1 MRPPNRFKKGTI
13 MFKQSKLRKEIDNV
27 LEQMQV
33 LEADSPEYG
42 RCAERLVLLTQAL
55 DNQSSAS
62 SKKFTPFAAIVGQL
76 TVTAALVTVEKNG
89 ILTSKIPDYVNKIV
103 TKK

>member
-1 MRPPNRFKKGTI
+1 

-33 LEADSPEYG
+33 LEADSPEYA
-42 RCAERLVLLTQAL
+42 RCADRLVSLTQAL

-62 SKKFTPFAAIVGQL
+62 SKKVAPFVALASQL
-76 TVTAALVTVEKNG
+76 TVVTALVSVEKSG
-89 ILTSKIPDYVNKIV
+89 IITSKIPDYLNKIV